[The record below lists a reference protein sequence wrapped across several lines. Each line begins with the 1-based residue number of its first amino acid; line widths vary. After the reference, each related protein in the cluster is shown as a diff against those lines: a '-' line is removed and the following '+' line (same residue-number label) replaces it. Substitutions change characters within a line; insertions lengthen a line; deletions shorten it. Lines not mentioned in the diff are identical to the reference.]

1 MELKVVNNAFQPK
14 TVLSGTLG
22 IATTPTGGGDTINS
36 KNLVRFAGVSFQNLV
51 IQSVSPRLS
60 ADYFGYEGNSRYLGL
75 PLVVERAV
83 VSFGRGPLGRGPLG
97 RDNCST

>member
-1 MELKVVNNAFQPK
+1 MVNNAFQPK
-14 TVLSGTLG
+14 AVLSGTLG
-22 IATTPTGGGDTINS
+22 IATTPTGGSDTLNS

-75 PLVVERAV
+75 PLVVERAG

-97 RDNCST
+97 CDNCST